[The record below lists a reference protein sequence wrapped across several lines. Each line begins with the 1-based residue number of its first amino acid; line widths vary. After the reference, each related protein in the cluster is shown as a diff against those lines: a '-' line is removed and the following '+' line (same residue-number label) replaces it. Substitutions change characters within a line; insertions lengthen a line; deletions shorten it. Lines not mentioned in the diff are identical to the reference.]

1 MGHWILNKAV
11 LPIDESYCVIPGKFR
26 AGRYPASISEIKT
39 RKKLNWLLEQGIN
52 FIIDLTEEGEA
63 GTIPYLDLLHNEAE
77 KNHCEVTY
85 RRMPIR
91 DFSVPSV
98 GKIIKILN
106 KIDMAIEKGRH
117 IYLHCQGGKG
127 RTGLIV
133 GCYLVRHGTT
143 GNQALRRIQA
153 LRREIPGGR
162 SSSPET
168 EGQKRMVMEWKQ
180 GH

>member
-1 MGHWILNKAV
+1 MIRKV
-11 LPIDESYCVIPGKFR
+11 LPVDESYWVIPGRFR
-26 AGRYPASISEIKT
+26 AGRYPTSSSDIET
-39 RKKLNWLLEQGIN
+39 RKTLNWLLEQGIN
-52 FIIDLTEEGEA
+52 FVIDLTEEGEA

-91 DFSVPSV
+91 DFSVPSYE
-98 GKIIKILN
+98 KIVKILN
-106 KIDMAIEKGRH
+106 EIDVAIEKGKH
-117 IYLHCQGGKG
+117 IYLHCQGGRG

-133 GCYLVRHGTT
+133 GCYLARHGST
-143 GNQALRRIQA
+143 GNKALRHLQT
-153 LRREIPGGR
+153 LQREIPGGR
-162 SSSPET
+162 GSSPET

>member
-1 MGHWILNKAV
+1 MKREV
-11 LPIDESYCVIPGKFR
+11 LPIEESYWVIPGRFR
-26 AGRYPASISEIKT
+26 AGRYPASNSEIRT
-39 RKKLNWLLEQGIN
+39 RKVLNWLLDQGIN
-52 FIIDLTEEGEA
+52 YIIDLTEEGEA

-133 GCYLVRHGTT
+133 GCYLARHGST
-143 GNQALRRIQA
+143 GNQALTTIKT
-153 LRREIPGGR
+153 LRDEIAGGQG
-162 SSSPET
+162 SSPET

-180 GH
+180 GQ